1 MGTPKPVV
9 DFHTGSF
16 PGPSACSG
24 STRSSASAPRTRWP
38 TSSAR
43 RRATTSARPSSA
55 CPSTRTRARTAPP
68 PRFCVAARRGARRYG
83 PEAASR
89 TAPSFA
95 AHADN
100 LVRALSSRPT
110 LTDNVA
116 ALEAQAARYL
126 DARGD
131 AALAPGLIDSAHI
144 ARDLASP
151 RCRAFNEAL
160 GCAWF
165 EEIRCHSDRD
175 QLSFPYALGALGLA
189 AAAPARPAEDPVFV
203 GRRGEPPLALVV
215 PPGRP
220 RRGEGPAFHW
230 YYTHALA
237 VGKCLACVKHRRDAL
252 AGDLLAVARAPS

>member
-1 MGTPKPVV
+1 MW
-9 DFHTGSF
+9 
-16 PGPSACSG
+16 
-24 STRSSASAPRTRWP
+24 RWP
-38 TSSAR
+38 TSGEPLHRPRGR
-43 RRATTSARPSSA
+43 RFLS
-55 CPSTRTRARTAPP
+55 
-68 PRFCVAARRGARRYG
+68 
-83 PEAASR
+83 
-89 TAPSFA
+89 